1 MSCTSIQTTF
11 EDHFVPQNLQR
22 GPPARIHLIQ
32 LCHHLHNPQH
42 HHSSHD
48 PHHLHDPPHLL
59 LILLAILMILFML
72 LMILMLTIIIL
83 QTHWC
88 IVEDSWLPRGPILL
102 EKKLLTI
109 LTKNKHFRMI
119 KKGKHKHGVFLYL
132 VDR

>member
-1 MSCTSIQTTF
+1 M
-11 EDHFVPQNLQR
+11 PQHLQR

-42 HHSSHD
+42 HHSSYD

-59 LILLAILMILFML
+59 LML

-109 LTKNKHFRMI
+109 LTKTKHFRMI

>member
-1 MSCTSIQTTF
+1 MSCISIQTTF

-102 EKKLLTI
+102 EKI
-109 LTKNKHFRMI
+109 AYDFNKNQTFSNDQE
-119 KKGKHKHGVFLYL
+119 GKTQTRIFFVSC
-132 VDR
+132 